1 MHAASRTRTVTVAEG
16 LRLAVAEWGD
26 SDDDAVV
33 LLHGGGLSSG
43 EWTDIGPRLA
53 AGRRVVSFDA
63 RGCGESDL
71 DPQRR
76 YGVRTI
82 ADDLGRVREAL
93 GLPSFVL
100 VGHSFG
106 AVTAC
111 LYAAENPTIV
121 RGLVLIDEGPA
132 NHTRPASLEDPPL
145 TFATRAAAAAAL
157 ARSLPNGF
165 PDWYL
170 DARFTTLPDGVLTWR
185 SDMAGRVEWSHGGGE
200 PLIPGLWPYVEMLS
214 MPTIVL
220 HGESSPLFPRE
231 TAVRMTEVSPA
242 IQLVDVEGAGHFVH
256 IDRPDAVV
264 AAVEA
269 LTA

>member
-1 MHAASRTRTVTVAEG
+1 MG
-16 LRLAVAEWGD
+16 GD
-26 SDDDAVV
+26 PDDDAVV

-43 EWTDIGPRLA
+43 EWTDIEPRLA

-63 RGCGESDL
+63 GLRRSDL

-111 LYAAENPTIV
+111 LYAAEIP
-121 RGLVLIDEGPA
+121 RSSRPRPHRRGPA
-132 NHTRPASLEDPPL
+132 NHTRPASLGPPL

-157 ARSLPNGF
+157 RSLPNGF
-165 PDWYL
+165 PDWYRRAL
-170 DARFTTLPDGVLTWR
+170 HDASRRGADVAQR
-185 SDMAGRVEWSHGGGE
+185 YGGE
-200 PLIPGLWPYVEMLS
+200 S
-214 MPTIVL
+214 
-220 HGESSPLFPRE
+220 
-231 TAVRMTEVSPA
+231 
-242 IQLVDVEGAGHFVH
+242 Q
-256 IDRPDAVV
+256 
-264 AAVEA
+264 
-269 LTA
+269 